1 MRQKIFFVLLFA
13 VFTASMLHAQDD
25 ERRKRLLKEQKGITY
40 NTEWTGDFKLMTNGW
55 SLAASYGILKN
66 YYTTTFYTLEFGELK
81 HVRENRQRAEYSLSA
96 FGRSARSFVFGKQN
110 SFYALRG
117 GIGQKR
123 YFSEKARR
131 KGVAVGMSYSVGPSL
146 GLLKPYYLE
155 IARLEQGSN
164 RVNIYDVK
172 YSEESAAEFLNINR
186 IYGSSSLAMGID
198 EVSLVPGGHGKIA
211 LHLDWGAFSETVKA
225 LEVGLAFD
233 LYFGNVPIMVTNDNR
248 PYFINLY
255 AAIQFGKRK

>member
-1 MRQKIFFVLLFA
+1 MIRKIFFIVLL
-13 VFTASMLHAQDD
+13 VTFTSSMLQAQDD
-25 ERRKRLLKEQKGITY
+25 ERRQRLLKEQKGITY
-40 NTEWTGDFKLMTNGW
+40 NTEMTGDLKLMTNGW
-55 SLAASYGILKN
+55 SIAGSYGILKN
-66 YYTTTFYTLEFGELK
+66 YYTTTFYTVEFGELK
-81 HVRENRQRAEYSLSA
+81 HVREDRQRADYSLSA

-131 KGVAVGMSYSVGPSL
+131 KGVAVGMSYSFGPSL

-155 IARLEQGSN
+155 IARQEQGSN
-164 RVNIYDVK
+164 RINIYDVK
-172 YSEESAAEFLNINR
+172 YTEETASEFLEINR

-198 EVSLVPGGHGKIA
+198 EISLVPGGFGKIA
-211 LHLDWGAFSETVKA
+211 LHLDWGAFDETVKA
-225 LEVGLAFD
+225 LEAGIAFD
-233 LYFGNVPIMVTNDNR
+233 LYFGEVPIMVTNDNR

-255 AAIQFGKRK
+255 IAAQLGKRK